1 MIISIGVYREKSGL
15 RLEGHLASDLWLLP
29 LSPLKSFIHFLFS
42 LLRSINLDDGTQD
55 ISSYLL
61 HTEVQGGVVC
71 AVVGTTLQRR
81 Q

>member
-1 MIISIGVYREKSGL
+1 MVEKGKKKKRERERMIISIGVYRKKSGL

-55 ISSYLL
+55 LSS
-61 HTEVQGGVVC
+61 
-71 AVVGTTLQRR
+71 
-81 Q
+81 